1 MSSRNEL
8 LARLRAQ
15 KVEPVPLPALA
26 GDWITYPDREAQF
39 RAALARAA
47 GSVVLA
53 PDGDVRR
60 AVAELPVVQ
69 QAARFCSLV
78 AAVPGNLP
86 LPSDP
91 RGFRDVD
98 VLLCQAEFGVAENGA
113 VWLDERAAPIRAGL
127 FLTQHLVLL
136 LERSSLVDHMHAAYA
151 RLGARVGQTGY
162 GCFLCGPS
170 KTADIEQAL
179 VVGAHGARS
188 LVVVTY

>member
-1 MSSRNEL
+1 VSSRDEL

-15 KVEPVPLPALA
+15 TLEPVPLPALT

-39 RAALARAA
+39 RAALTRAA
-47 GSVVLA
+47 GSVVVA
-53 PDGDVRR
+53 PEGGVRR

-69 QAARFCSLV
+69 RAARFCSMV
-78 AAVPGNLP
+78 AAVPGNLA
-86 LPSDP
+86 LPGEPS
-91 RGFRDVD
+91 GFRDVD
-98 VLLCQAEFGVAENGA
+98 VVLAQAEFGVAENGA
-113 VWLDERAAPIRAGL
+113 VWLDERAAPLRAGL

-136 LERSSLVDHMHAAYA
+136 LERSALVEHMHEAYA
-151 RLGARVGQTGY
+151 RLGARVGATGY

-188 LVVVTY
+188 LVVVLY

>member
-1 MSSRNEL
+1 VSSRDEL

-15 KVEPVPLPALA
+15 RLEPVALPALA

-39 RAALARAA
+39 RMALARAS
-47 GSVVLA
+47 GSVVA
-53 PDGDVRR
+53 AEGDIQLT
-60 AVAELPVVQ
+60 VAKLEVVQ

-86 LPSDP
+86 HPSQP
-91 RGFRDVD
+91 GGFSEVD

-136 LERSSLVDHMHAAYA
+136 LDRAALVDNMHEAYA

-188 LVVVTY
+188 LVVVLY

>member
-1 MSSRNEL
+1 MSSRDEL

-15 KVEPVPLPALA
+15 RVEPVPLPALS

-47 GSVVLA
+47 GSVVVA
-53 PDGDVRR
+53 PEGDVRL
-60 AVAELPVVQ
+60 AVGRLGVVQ

-86 LPSDP
+86 CPSEP
-91 RGFRDVD
+91 AGFAEVE

-113 VWLDERAAPIRAGL
+113 VWLDERVAPLRAGL

-136 LERSSLVDHMHAAYA
+136 LERAALVDHMHAAYA

-179 VVGAHGARS
+179 IVGAHGARS
-188 LVVVTY
+188 LVVVLY

>member
-1 MSSRNEL
+1 VSYRDEL

-15 KVEPVPLPALA
+15 TLEPVPLPELA

-39 RAALARAA
+39 GAALARAA
-47 GSVVLA
+47 GSVAVA
-53 PDGDVRR
+53 AAGDVRR

-78 AAVPGNLP
+78 AAVPGNLTP
-86 LPSDP
+86 PGDP
-91 RGFRDVD
+91 RGYRDVD

-113 VWLDERAAPIRAGL
+113 VWLDERAAPVRAGL

-136 LERSSLVDHMHAAYA
+136 LERASLVDHMHEAYA

-188 LVVVTY
+188 LVVVLY